1 MIFSLS
7 LGFQDIPDPKDNKK
21 TYSLLLLD
29 TIKAGKNGSV
39 YLSQGMKSKNDT
51 IFYFDTPEDKGSKKA
66 NGKDADKKK
75 KSAPAQAT
83 RSTMI
88 KSRLRNENREQ
99 DAEAANKRREH
110 QRELFERRREA
121 GLERFSDPDDA
132 KALGNTQKRWK
143 RFESY
148 PREAMLP
155 EKVKD
160 LKIMVDHRRQTIL
173 LPING
178 FMVPFHVNT
187 LKSAIKQEE
196 GDYTVIRFMFVTPG
210 QITGKKE
217 DTPFEDPNA
226 NFIRGIT
233 YRSTDSAR
241 FSQIHKDITE
251 LKKMAT
257 KRDNER
263 AEMADVIEQDSLIE
277 SRKPIKLPDTTLRP
291 QFEGKRSAG
300 DVEIHQNGIRW
311 SSHARSDHKVD
322 ILYSN
327 IKHWFFQPCDHEL
340 IVLCHAHLKSPIMIG
355 KKKTKDVTFV
365 REVSE
370 ASFDETGNKKR
381 RRRYDEDE
389 IEDEQEEL
397 RHRARLNKEFK
408 SFADKVADAVSTDS
422 ICVLLVIVIELIL
435 SMTVVEWTLRRRHTF
450 PRAWLR
456 RCAFPLE
463 CHYATFNGL
472 SRLPL

>member
-1 MIFSLS
+1 MVFSLS

-21 TYSLLLLD
+21 TYSLILLD
-29 TIKAGKNGSV
+29 TIKAGVNGSA
-39 YLSQGMKSKNDT
+39 YLSSGMKSKNDT
-51 IFYFDTPEDKGSKKA
+51 IFYFDSPEDKPSKKT
-66 NGKDADKKK
+66 NGKETKKK
-75 KSAPAQAT
+75 AAAAPPT
-83 RSTMI
+83 RSTMM
-88 KSRLRNENREQ
+88 KGRLRNENREQ

-110 QRELFERRREA
+110 QKELFERRREV
-121 GLERFSDPDDA
+121 GLEKYSENDS
-132 KALGNTQKRWK
+132 KGLGNTAKRWK

-155 EKVKD
+155 DHVKD
-160 LKIMVDHRRQTIL
+160 LKIMVDHRRQTII

-210 QITGKKE
+210 QIAGKKE
-217 DTPFEDPNA
+217 DNPFEDANA

-233 YRSTDSAR
+233 YRSTDSVR
-241 FSQIHKDITE
+241 FSNIHKEITE
-251 LKKMAT
+251 LKKNAT
-257 KRDNER
+257 KRENER
-263 AEMADVIEQDSLIE
+263 AEMADVVEQDNLIE
-277 SRKPIKLPDTTLRP
+277 ARKPIKLPDTSLRP

-327 IKHWFFQPCDHEL
+327 IKHFFFQPCDHEL
-340 IVLCHAHLKSPIMIG
+340 IVLCHAHLKSPIMVG
-355 KKKTKDVTFV
+355 KKKTKDITFV

-408 SFADKVADAVSTDS
+408 AFADKVADAVS
-422 ICVLLVIVIELIL
+422 
-435 SMTVVEWTLRRRHTF
+435 WANLRR
-450 PRAWLR
+450 L
-456 RCAFPLE
+456 C
-463 CHYATFNGL
+463 L
-472 SRLPL
+472 S

>member
-1 MIFSLS
+1 MAQIGIEFRESSYVIGPKCNRPVHSDMVISLS
-7 LGFQDIPDPKDNKK
+7 LGFQDVPDPKDNKK

-29 TIKAGKNGSV
+29 TIKAGKNGSA
-39 YLSQGMKSKNDT
+39 YLSSGMKSKNDT
-51 IFYFDTPEDKGSKKA
+51 IFYFDTPEDKGSKKT

-75 KSAPAQAT
+75 KAAPAQAT

-121 GLERFSDPDDA
+121 GLERFSDPNDS
-132 KALGNTQKRWK
+132 KALGNQLKRWK

-160 LKIMVDHRRQTIL
+160 LKIMVDHRRSTII

-178 FMVPFHVNT
+178 FMVPFHINT

-241 FSQIHKDITE
+241 FSNIHKEITE
-251 LKKMAT
+251 VKKTAT
-257 KRDNER
+257 KRDHER
-263 AEMADVIEQDSLIE
+263 AEMADVIEQENLIE
-277 SRKPIKLPDTTLRP
+277 SRKPIKLPDTSLRP

-340 IVLCHAHLKSPIMIG
+340 VVLCHAHLKSPIMIG

-408 SFADKVADAVSTDS
+408 SFADKVADAVST
-422 ICVLLVIVIELIL
+422 
-435 SMTVVEWTLRRRHTF
+435 
-450 PRAWLR
+450 
-456 RCAFPLE
+456 
-463 CHYATFNGL
+463 
-472 SRLPL
+472 SRI